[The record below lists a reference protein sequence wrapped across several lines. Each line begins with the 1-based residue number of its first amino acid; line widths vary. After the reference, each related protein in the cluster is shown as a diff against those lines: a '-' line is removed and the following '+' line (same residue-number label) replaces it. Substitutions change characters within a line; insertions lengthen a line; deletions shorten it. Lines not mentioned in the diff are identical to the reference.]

1 MQYLNTD
8 EELHAVKNRSV
19 KVQVS
24 VFLFYMLFFWYNSNI
39 GLVLWEKKYKYKTK
53 FCSIITINGLKIT
66 MNSRILLKT
75 I

>member
-24 VFLFYMLFFWYNSNI
+24 VFLFTLNASFLVQFKHRPSSLEKRNI
-39 GLVLWEKKYKYKTK
+39 NIKQSFVA
-53 FCSIITINGLKIT
+53 
-66 MNSRILLKT
+66 LLL
-75 I
+75 

>member
-8 EELHAVKNRSV
+8 EELHAVKIEV
-19 KVQVS
+19 LKYKCLYF
-24 VFLFYMLFFWYNSNI
+24 FLNAFFWYNSNI

-66 MNSRILLKT
+66 INSRILLKT